1 MFKTK
6 VREGIVERMVDAYNV
21 ICKNLFKKETKLDVF
36 LGLKVK
42 LSTGEYGIIEGMFGQ
57 SGKTKIR
64 IAGICCLKL
73 SAQLIIGLQSMVT
86 VNYLFTD
93 TM

>member
-1 MFKTK
+1 MLLSFFNQVFKTK
-6 VREGIVERMVDAYNV
+6 VREGIIERMVDAYTV

-42 LSTGEYGIIEGMFGQ
+42 LSTGEYGVIEGMFGQ

-64 IAGICCLKL
+64 IAGI
-73 SAQLIIGLQSMVT
+73 
-86 VNYLFTD
+86 Y
-93 TM
+93 